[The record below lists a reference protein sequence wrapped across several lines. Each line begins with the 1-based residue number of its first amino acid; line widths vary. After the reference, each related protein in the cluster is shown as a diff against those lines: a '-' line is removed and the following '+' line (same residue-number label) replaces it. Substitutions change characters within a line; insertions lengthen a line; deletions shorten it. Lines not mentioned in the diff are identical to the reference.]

1 MVDEIELVRQFR
13 SDVPEPSPQARAQA
27 WAAVMAVATEERTL
41 ATRGVASSAEA
52 AVLTKSPSGGGSWRR
67 LSLPSPPC

>member
-27 WAAVMAVATEERTL
+27 WAAVTAVATD
-41 ATRGVASSAEA
+41 EA
-52 AVLTKSPSGGGSWRR
+52 RSRPWRCLVGGGSGPHEEPVRWWHWRR
-67 LSLPSPPC
+67 PSLPSPPC